1 MVPFDYIRPVDREST
16 AGWCRP
22 PGIPLG
28 LGMLSGDT
36 WAWYLRSAVVATCV
50 WSRVSATLARTSLI
64 IFFYYRTLRCFFI
77 GPCVYL
83 KVH

>member
-1 MVPFDYIRPVDREST
+1 MYTFFYPVVPFDYFRLVDREST

-36 WAWYLRSAVVATCV
+36 WAWYLRSAVVAPCA
-50 WSRVSATLARTSLI
+50 WSREVAL
-64 IFFYYRTLRCFFI
+64 
-77 GPCVYL
+77 
-83 KVH
+83 